1 MTAAV
6 SPSVQVSIV
15 MPCLNEATTVATCV
29 AKARSWLASR
39 AIVGEVLVVDNG
51 STDGSVEMAEAAG
64 AQVVHEARRGYGH
77 ALQRGVAEAR
87 GDVIVMGD
95 ADDTYDF
102 SRLDELVRPLGEGYD
117 LVLGNRFSGGISKGA
132 MPWAH
137 RYIGSPIINF
147 LIRRFIGIRVGDSQS
162 GLRAFTRRAYSQVSP
177 EAGGMEFASEMIVKA
192 ARQGLQV
199 TEVPAPYNVRLGES
213 KLNTVRDGW
222 RHLRYLLLAAPDLLF
237 VLPGAVLAS
246 AGIGVA
252 LVSFLPGAGIDIG
265 SLTWQPVFASS
276 ILLAVGANALLFGLL
291 TKSYLVRRGLT
302 REDRLVRLYRRFFS
316 LERVLLLAG
325 VLVLAGIILDGWL
338 FVVWASGGRQPLGLQ
353 LAAVAQTLVIVGAN
367 SGLAGFLTVVVD
379 EPR

>member
-1 MTAAV
+1 
-6 SPSVQVSIV
+6 
-15 MPCLNEATTVATCV
+15 
-29 AKARSWLASR
+29 
-39 AIVGEVLVVDNG
+39 
-51 STDGSVEMAEAAG
+51 
-64 AQVVHEARRGYGH
+64 
-77 ALQRGVAEAR
+77 
-87 GDVIVMGD
+87 
-95 ADDTYDF
+95 
-102 SRLDELVRPLGEGYD
+102 
-117 LVLGNRFSGGISKGA
+117 

-177 EAGGMEFASEMIVKA
+177 QAGGMEFASEMIVKA

-325 VLVLAGIILDGWL
+325 VLVLAGVVLDGWL
-338 FVVWASGGRQPLGLQ
+338 FLVWASGGRQPLGLQ